1 MTSIVHLPSLKQ
13 LRYLVALEE
22 HRHFGRAATAC
33 FVSQSTLSAGLKEL
47 ETALDAELVERNNR
61 TVVFTALGVEVA
73 KRAKRVLREAEELAE
88 LAARSREPLSGRL
101 RLGVIPTIAP
111 YLLPKTLP
119 YLRKAYPK
127 LQLYLTEDQT
137 ARLLALLDDGTLD
150 LVLMALPYHAAEV
163 ETLALFK
170 DGFQLVTRKDDPLA
184 QKKSVMTSDLKDANL
199 LLLAEGHCLREHALA
214 ACRLPQADSGGFAGA
229 SLNTL
234 VEMVAGGLGVT
245 LLPDM
250 AVPAHVPKSGELVA
264 RPFDRGGEGRQIG
277 LAWRT
282 TSSRGAEF
290 REFGAA
296 LTKAARSAGIASS

>member
-1 MTSIVHLPSLKQ
+1 MSSIVHLPSLKQ

-22 HRHFGRAATAC
+22 HRHFGRAAAAC

-61 TVVFTALGVEVA
+61 TVVFTALGLEVA
-73 KRAKRVLREAEELAE
+73 QRAKRVLREAEELAE
-88 LAARSREPLSGRL
+88 LAARSKEPLSGRL

-137 ARLLALLDDGTLD
+137 ARLLGLLEDGTLD
-150 LVLMALPYHAAEV
+150 LVLMALPYHAADV
-163 ETLALFK
+163 ATLALFK
-170 DGFQLVTRKDDPLA
+170 DGFHLVTRKDDPLA
-184 QKKSVMTSDLKDANL
+184 QKKTVTTSDLKDASL

-250 AVPAHVPKSGELVA
+250 AVPTHVSKSGELVA

-296 LTKAARSAGIASS
+296 LTKAARSAGIAGG

>member
-1 MTSIVHLPSLKQ
+1 MASITHLPSLKQ

-22 HRHFGRAATAC
+22 HRHFGKAAVSC

-47 ETALDAELVERNNR
+47 ETALDAALVERNNR
-61 TVVFTALGVEVA
+61 TVVFTALGLEVA
-73 KRAKRVLREAEELAE
+73 NRAKRVLREAEELAE
-88 LAARSREPLSGRL
+88 VAAKGKEPLSGRL

-119 YLRKAYPK
+119 MLRKAYPK

-137 ARLLALLDDGTLD
+137 ARLLALLEDGTLD
-150 LVLMALPYHAAEV
+150 LVLLALPYHADNV
-163 ETLALFK
+163 ETLPLFK
-170 DGFQLVTRKDDPLA
+170 DGFQLVTRKDSPLA
-184 QKKSVMTSDLKDANL
+184 QKKTTTTADLKDADL
-199 LLLAEGHCLREHALA
+199 LLLAEGHCLRDHALA
-214 ACRLPQADSGGFAGA
+214 ACRLPQADSGFAGA

-250 AVPAHVPKSGELVA
+250 AVPMHVPKQGELVA
-264 RPFDRGGEGRQIG
+264 RPFDRSGAGREIG

-290 REFGAA
+290 KEFGAA
-296 LTKAARSAGIASS
+296 LTKAARSAGIA

>member
-1 MTSIVHLPSLKQ
+1 MNTITHLPSLKQ

-22 HRHFGRAATAC
+22 HRHFGRAAAVC

-47 ETALDAELVERNNR
+47 ETTLGAELVERNNR
-61 TVVFTALGVEVA
+61 TMVFTALGLEVA
-73 KRAKRVLREAEELAE
+73 QRARRVLREAEELAE
-88 LAARSREPLSGRL
+88 LAAKGREPLSGRL

-119 YLRKAYPK
+119 HLRKAYPK

-137 ARLLALLDDGTLD
+137 ARLLALLEDGTLD
-150 LVLMALPYHAAEV
+150 LVLMALPYDASEL
-163 ETLALFK
+163 ETLPLFK
-170 DGFQLVTRKDDPLA
+170 DGFHLVVRKDHPLVQTKNPTTA
-184 QKKSVMTSDLKDANL
+184 DLKDSNL

-214 ACRLPQADSGGFAGA
+214 ACRLPQADSGFAGA

-250 AVPAHVPKSGELVA
+250 AVPTHVPKSGELVA
-264 RPFDRGGEGRQIG
+264 RPFDRNGGGRQIG

-282 TSSRGAEF
+282 TSGRGAEF
-290 REFGAA
+290 KEFGTA
-296 LTKAARSAGIASS
+296 LTKAARAAGIAST